1 MLKRIIFIFLIFQIL
16 ITTQFVSAQ
25 IISNITEL
33 GHIQYSAA
41 GGEDFICGDVWGFS
55 KDGREYAII
64 ALTEQGV
71 SIVDVTDPANP
82 VETSFITIPGGGG
95 RLYHCK
101 YYNGYMYA
109 VMRPGPLQIIDARD
123 PANAQ
128 VVLEYDTN
136 INEIYSI
143 FIADSIAHLTDVESP
158 DANIKHIFLDISDPL
173 NPVELGTWHRIYHH
187 VYARNDTM
195 IGFVLNGEVD
205 IVDISDPQ
213 NPVWEKNF
221 ETGASCHS
229 GWLNDDGAILTTD
242 HETAG
247 GHLKLWDISQSG
259 DPILLGE
266 FETASNNEGETAI
279 HHSRWYDDLIYM
291 SYWQDGFRL
300 ADASDPANPFQIA
313 AYDTI
318 DPNQST
324 MFRGTWGTYPFLP
337 SRNILTSDP
346 KRGLFILDYPDDGP
360 GLRHDPLEILAPDS
374 EQIRATLTHIKGAG
388 VNTNNSKIFWRTNMN
403 SNWQSTPL
411 QFSGSADQYFFELN
425 LSGSETRLDYYI
437 KAEGNNGQLTRV
449 PGLAPYLDFQRIHFN
464 LNGSDGFEDIY
475 ISEVSDAGSE
485 ETEFLEIHNIGS
497 QDVDLDTFK
506 LVQFAPGTD
515 ANINNSEIVFDFG
528 EDEMRTS
535 STIVPA
541 QGFLIVARGAA
552 QNTFETEWQALGS
565 NTNYNSGNSSLQFG
579 DSDQK
584 RWMLLAAGNFD
595 KADGTIIDDS
605 DALIGGS
612 GNRSYQASPG
622 NWQTDSYGNATP
634 GALDQD
640 QSLPVE
646 LTTFKASAG
655 NGRALIEWQTQSE
668 LQNLGFILLRG
679 ENESGVYQTISSY
692 KTNANLKGLGTSAQ
706 GKAYAFYDEGLQNGN
721 TYWYKIKDVDIN
733 GNSKVHG
740 PVSVTPAMNKVIDDD
755 FTDLPT
761 DFVLSPNYPNPFNNA
776 TRFSIDIR
784 NFEGGSQLP
793 VVVNVYDILGR
804 TIRTIFRGSLTS
816 GRHVFNWDG
825 RDNRGNSVQ
834 SAIYIL
840 KANAGDW
847 NKTRK
852 MVFIK

>member
-1 MLKRIIFIFLIFQIL
+1 MFIFLIFQIF
-16 ITTQFVSAQ
+16 ITTQFTSAQ

-33 GHIQYSAA
+33 GHLQYSAA
-41 GGEDFICGDVWGFS
+41 SGEDFICGDVWGFS

-71 SIVDVTDPANP
+71 SIVDVTNPANP
-82 VETSFITIPGGGG
+82 VEVSFITIPNGGG

-101 YYNGYMYA
+101 YYDGYMYA

-128 VVLEYDTN
+128 AVLEYDTN
-136 INEIYSI
+136 IDEIYSI

-158 DANIKHIFLDISDPL
+158 DENIKHIFLDISDPL

-205 IVDISDPQ
+205 MVDISDPQ

-221 ETGASCHS
+221 EAGASCHS
-229 GWLNDDGAILTTD
+229 GWLNDNGAILTTD

-247 GHLKLWDISQSG
+247 GHLKLWDITQSG

-266 FETASNNEGETAI
+266 FSTATNNEGETAI

-300 ADASDPANPFQIA
+300 ADAGDPANPFQIA

-324 MFRGTWGTYPFLP
+324 MFRGSWGTYPFLP

-360 GLRHDPLEILAPDS
+360 GLRHDPLENLAPDS
-374 EQIRATLTHIKGAG
+374 KKIRATLTHIKGTG
-388 VNTNNSKIFWRTNMN
+388 VNTNNSKIYWRTNIN
-403 SNWQSTPL
+403 SNWQSSPL
-411 QFSGSADQYFFELN
+411 QFSGSTGRYFFELN
-425 LSGSETRLDYYI
+425 LSGSETHLDYYI
-437 KAEGNNGQLTRV
+437 KAAGDNGRITRV
-449 PGLAPYLDFQRIHFN
+449 PGLAPHLDLQRIHFN
-464 LNGSDGFEDIY
+464 LSGSDGFEDIY

-485 ETEFLEIHNIGS
+485 ATEFLEIHNIGT
-497 QDVDLDTFK
+497 QDVNLDTFK
-506 LVQFAPGTD
+506 LVQFATGTD
-515 ANINNSEIVFDFG
+515 ANNNAGEIIFDFG
-528 EDEMRTS
+528 EDETLAS

-541 QGFLIVARGAA
+541 GGFLIVARGAA
-552 QNTFETEWQALGS
+552 QSTYEAEWQSLGS

-622 NWQTDSYGNATP
+622 NWQTESYGNATP

-640 QSLPVE
+640 QSLPVV
-646 LTTFKASAG
+646 LSAFKASAG
-655 NGRALIEWQTQSE
+655 NGRALIEWQTESE
-668 LQNLGFILLRG
+668 LNNLGFILLRG
-679 ENESGVYQTISSY
+679 ENETGAYQTIASY
-692 KTNANLKGLGTSAQ
+692 KTDAKLKGLGTSAQ
-706 GKAYAFYDEGLQNGN
+706 GKAYACYDEGLQNGT

-740 PVSVTPAMNKVIDDD
+740 PVSVTPAENKRLNDDAAD
-755 FTDLPT
+755 SPKNFRLA
-761 DFVLSPNYPNPFNNA
+761 PNYPNPFNNS
-776 TRFSIDIR
+776 TRFAIVIGNAEDR
-784 NFEGGSQLP
+784 NRLAVE
-793 VVVNVYDILGR
+793 VAVYDILGR
-804 TIRTIFRGSLTS
+804 TVKTIYRGDLTP
-816 GRHVFNWDG
+816 GRHDFSWDG
-825 RDNRGNSVQ
+825 RDNRGKTLQ
-834 SAIYIL
+834 SGVYIL
-840 KANAGDW
+840 KATAGDW
-847 NKTRK
+847 NKARK
-852 MVFIK
+852 MVLIK